1 VILITKNHRNQ
12 AHACTIKKAETYT
25 SNCTKWILLDSEH
38 SCLITLDSDRD
49 WYILSGRLI
58 SLHSGDTWQANAAH
72 ADLRTADPTIPFDPL
87 KYEAQTT
94 ISIESKDA
102 QALNQL
108 AFTNCRGNLLQVS
121 HNPNNNKTNQTKQ

>member
-1 VILITKNHRNQ
+1 MLRGSIVSNQ
-12 AHACTIKKAETYT
+12 
-25 SNCTKWILLDSEH
+25 
-38 SCLITLDSDRD
+38 
-49 WYILSGRLI
+49 
-58 SLHSGDTWQANAAH
+58 SGDIWQENAAH
-72 ADLRTADPTIPFDPL
+72 ADLRTADPAVPFDPL
-87 KYEAQTT
+87 RYEAQTT